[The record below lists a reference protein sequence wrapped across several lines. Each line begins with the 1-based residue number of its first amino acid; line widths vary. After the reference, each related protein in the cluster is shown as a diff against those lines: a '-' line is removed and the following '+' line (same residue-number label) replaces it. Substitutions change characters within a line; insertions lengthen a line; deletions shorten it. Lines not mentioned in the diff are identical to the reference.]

1 MRGSSEIG
9 ATLEV
14 SAHRPSEMNGETS
27 EGGGRISQTGRFS
40 LPIQFPCY
48 ANPLWFVR
56 YVVLCSRH
64 KTRMSILYGPDH
76 GHARNVPDST
86 NCREGCP
93 RPKTKCG
100 GSDATSKPDNS
111 QLGVFFF

>member
-14 SAHRPSEMNGETS
+14 SAHRPSEMNGETF
-27 EGGGRISQTGRFS
+27 GRWWEDFSDGEIFFAHSISLLCEPS
-40 LPIQFPCY
+40 LVCAVCCAVLAAQNTHVY
-48 ANPLWFVR
+48 SLW
-56 YVVLCSRH
+56 
-64 KTRMSILYGPDH
+64 PDR
-76 GHARNVPDST
+76 GHARSVPDST

-111 QLGVFFF
+111 QLGFFF